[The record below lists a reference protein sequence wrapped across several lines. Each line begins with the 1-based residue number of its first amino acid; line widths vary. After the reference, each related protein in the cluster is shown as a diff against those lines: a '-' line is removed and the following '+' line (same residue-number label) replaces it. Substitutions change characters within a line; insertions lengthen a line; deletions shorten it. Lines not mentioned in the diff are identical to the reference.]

1 MPGRSIRDE
10 MQDTPMARPARAFGA
25 PLGPAAA
32 VNAADRPKVGPA
44 APNVQRAAL
53 AQQGIYRKPVGSTA
67 SPAAPK
73 PTARPATP
81 TPTQAS
87 TPAAGQQPR
96 SYALDPLGP
105 LGRAASQI
113 QANPGLIDQAVEEQS
128 K

>member
-1 MPGRSIRDE
+1 MPGRSGRDE
-10 MQDTPMARPARAFGA
+10 MQNSPMAPAPRSFGA

-73 PTARPATP
+73 PTARPTTP
-81 TPTQAS
+81 TTTPT
-87 TPAAGQQPR
+87 AGQPPK
-96 SYALDPLGP
+96 SYALDPLGSV
-105 LGRAASQI
+105 GRAASQI